1 MPRNRDFPADR
12 GQAYTLE
19 GFIGAIVVL
28 TAVLFVLQSIVL
40 TPTAGG
46 SVDRTAQAQLE
57 QEVQDVL
64 VVAENEGKLTEIATD
79 WEEDDFDGTTSG
91 NDTVYDHEG
100 FAAEYDFGELLNDH
114 FVNGSGNSYNVD
126 LVTYDGNDGVTLN
139 LVRMGGP
146 SDSAV
151 SASYTVAVV
160 NGTDDYTIVEVR
172 VTVW

>member
-1 MPRNRDFPADR
+1 MTRNRNTSSDR

-19 GFIGAIVVL
+19 GFIGAIIVL
-28 TAVLFVLQSIVL
+28 SAVLFALQAIVL

-46 SVDRTAQAQLE
+46 AVDRTAQAQLE

-64 VVAENEGKLTEIATD
+64 IVAENEGELTEIATD
-79 WEEDDFDGTTSG
+79 WEEGAFENAIEEDDV
-91 NDTVYDHEG
+91 VYDNEEFEG
-100 FAAEYDFGELLNDH
+100 NYSRFGNILNEH
-114 FVNGSGNSYNVD
+114 FVNASGNSYNVD
-126 LVTYDGNDGVTLN
+126 LVNHDENETLN

-146 SDSAV
+146 SDNAV

-160 NGTDDYTIVEVR
+160 ESEDDYTFVEVR